1 MGENSVNKTIKT
13 LLFFFNVLFWL
24 SGIALIVIG
33 ALIKVNYGDY
43 LTIADSKYT
52 DISIFIMVI
61 GVIVM
66 VMGFL
71 GCVGAWQENY
81 CMLVTFCVV
90 LTIIFIMQIVGGA
103 LGFAYRGKV
112 QEEVDGILKRTV
124 SNYYKEPGSK
134 KFMDWA
140 QKTFECCGNKDG
152 AAEYSPKKPASC
164 STFKKGCQ
172 KAFGDFAQ
180 DKLLI
185 IGAVAIAVACI
196 QVLGIIFSALL
207 ARDVKGQYEVI

>member
-1 MGENSVNKTIKT
+1 MGESSVNKTIKT

-33 ALIKVNYGDY
+33 ALIKVQYGDY
-43 LTIADSKYT
+43 LSIADSKYT
-52 DISIFIMVI
+52 DISIFIIVI

-81 CMLVTFCVV
+81 CMLVTFAVV

-124 SNYYKEPGSK
+124 SNYYKEAGSK

-140 QKTFECCGNKDG
+140 QKTFSCCGNKDG
-152 AAEYSPKKPASC
+152 ATEYSPKKPASC
-164 STFKKGCQ
+164 GSYKVGCQ
-172 KAFGDFAQ
+172 KAFSSFAQ
-180 DKLLI
+180 DKMLI
-185 IGAVAIAVACI
+185 IGAVAIAIACI

-207 ARDVKGQYEVI
+207 AKDVKGQYEVI

>member
-1 MGENSVNKTIKT
+1 MGESTVNKTIKT

-33 ALIKVNYGDY
+33 ALIKVKYGDY
-43 LTIADSKYT
+43 LTIASSKYT
-52 DISIFIMVI
+52 DISIFIMVV

-81 CMLVTFCVV
+81 CMLITFCVV

-103 LGFAYRGKV
+103 LGFAYRGHV
-112 QEEVDGILKRTV
+112 QDEVDGILKRTV
-124 SNYYKEPGSK
+124 SNYYKEEGSK

-152 AAEYSPKKPASC
+152 ATEYKPKVPASC
-164 STFKKGCQ
+164 GAFKAGCQ
-172 KAFGDFAQ
+172 KAFGEFAQ
-180 DKLLI
+180 DKMLV
-185 IGAVAIAVACI
+185 IGAVAIAIACI

-207 ARDVKGQYEVI
+207 AKDVKAQYEVI